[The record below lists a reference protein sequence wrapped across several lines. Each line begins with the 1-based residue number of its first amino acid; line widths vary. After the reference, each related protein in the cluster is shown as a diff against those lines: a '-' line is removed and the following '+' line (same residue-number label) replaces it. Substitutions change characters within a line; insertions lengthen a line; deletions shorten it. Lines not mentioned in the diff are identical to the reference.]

1 MKDVRK
7 WSRGGLESQRHVEAI
22 RDSGLTIYDHIEI
35 GDPALWVPIREL
47 EDILNAAITG
57 ASLEGLP
64 IRTRSKAVKELVCQ
78 ALGYPVPSS
87 FKKTRPRFPGQLLD
101 IYVQKSSNLQIWNEN
116 ISSTRRYAIVIV
128 GKDDIVARVKVVT
141 GRFLAQLDNTG
152 TLTRKYQA
160 RIIPGHLTCEL
171 ITPNDT
177 DRLQAAVSPGA
188 DPQLFFSAANDPQ
201 AGLLLP
207 IEHIFEK
214 LLVLVGRRFQDV
226 GSDQERNRSAVL
238 HRMICRQLEY
248 ADCRDDGQFPD
259 LRHQLLEIKLQTAST
274 IDLGL
279 VRPDSED
286 VLAVS
291 KVAGRRIRQC
301 DVRYVLFYAATD
313 GSEVRLTHLFMTTG
327 EKFFTRFPKMRGR
340 QVNKKLQMSLPAA
353 YFNG

>member
-1 MKDVRK
+1 MQDARK
-7 WSRGGLESQRHVEAI
+7 RSRGGLESQRHVEAI

-47 EDILNAAITG
+47 EDTLNAAITG

-64 IRTRSKAVKELVCQ
+64 IRTRSKAVKELVCR

-116 ISSTRRYAIVIV
+116 ISPTRRYAIVIV

-160 RIIPGHLTCEL
+160 RIIPSHLTCEL
-171 ITPNDT
+171 ITPKDT
-177 DRLQAAVSPGA
+177 DRLQAAVSLDA
-188 DPQLFFSAANDPQ
+188 DPKLFFSAANDPQ
-201 AGLLLP
+201 TGLLLP
-207 IEHIFEK
+207 IGHIYEK
-214 LLVLVGRRFQDV
+214 LLVLIGRRFQDV
-226 GSDQERNRSAVL
+226 GRDQERNRSAVL
-238 HRMICRQLEY
+238 HRMICQQLKHP
-248 ADCRDDGQFPD
+248 DCRDDGQFPD

-286 VLAVS
+286 VLAVP

-313 GSEVRLTHLFMTTG
+313 GNEVTLTHMFMTTG
-327 EKFFTRFPKMRGR
+327 ERFFTRFPKMQGR
-340 QVNKKLQMSLPAA
+340 QVNKKLQMSLPAD